1 MTVLIA
7 IEMYP
12 VSEVCEKLAE
22 LKERDKPYER
32 QQVDAWI
39 LKKLRTAQK
48 FGGQY
53 MLTYAEIEWLSKQI
67 RVNKK
72 RQKTL
77 TNDNR

>member
-1 MTVLIA
+1 MSVLIA

-12 VSEVCEKLAE
+12 VSEVCKELAE
-22 LKERDKPYER
+22 LKERDKPYDR

-48 FGGQY
+48 IGNQY
-53 MLTYAEIEWLSKQI
+53 MLTYTEIEWLSTQI

-72 RQKTL
+72 RRKII
-77 TNDNR
+77 DNRQ